1 MKSVTL
7 NVRISQDLKNKL
19 EKQSQEDGAAI
30 SDLVRDILNNYIEN
44 EDSNYSLTDDL
55 YHSNQFLFLIT
66 WIFEK
71 RDCSL
76 DGKTEFELQRLKSIV
91 TNVIS
96 ELSFPDDLKL
106 EFEKVLVDLIRF
118 LNNYHDYNMRFYF
131 CKPNHSSSFDY
142 SLLIEYITERA
153 FENVI
158 YL

>member
-1 MKSVTL
+1 MKSVIL

-19 EKQSQEDGAAI
+19 EKQSKEDGATI
-30 SDLVRDILNNYIEN
+30 SDLIRDILNNYTEN

-66 WIFEK
+66 WMFEK
-71 RDCSL
+71 RDCGL

-91 TNVIS
+91 TKVIC
-96 ELSFPDDLKL
+96 EQSFPNDLKL
-106 EFEKVLVDLIRF
+106 EFEKVLVDLVRF
-118 LNNYHDYNMRFYF
+118 ISNYHAERMQFHF
-131 CKPNHSSSFDY
+131 CKPNHSGSFNY
-142 SLLIEYITERA
+142 SILIDYITTRA